1 VETAE
6 HYAIDQILQRLLHI
20 LLLYALEI
28 PVRKQ
33 RFLYVNQY
41 WLFFFYQNK
50 YINASNIVL
59 NCNRYWKL
67 CLEEIKQVW
76 QKRMWSGKKM
86 ARK

>member
-33 RFLYVNQY
+33 RFLYVNQH
-41 WLFFFYQNK
+41 WLFFIK
-50 YINASNIVL
+50 TNIL
-59 NCNRYWKL
+59 MHQIL
-67 CLEEIKQVW
+67 C
-76 QKRMWSGKKM
+76 
-86 ARK
+86 